1 MIIEYG
7 FANIQCSEED
17 DMSEHPTVI
26 NTQVYL
32 IDQMERQKKMENR
45 KIVDNELEM
54 VSGGTTEE
62 LNELK
67 AWAVQHN
74 PDWADRDPASIS
86 NFMLN
91 IWMYR
96 NIPEYDG
103 FSQLEDGTGP
113 VTYYVKGMSDRV
125 MTHEEMMAFLTDK
138 YGV

>member
-1 MIIEYG
+1 
-7 FANIQCSEED
+7 
-17 DMSEHPTVI
+17 
-26 NTQVYL
+26 
-32 IDQMERQKKMENR
+32 MENR

-113 VTYYVKGMSDRV
+113 VTYYVKGMSGRV

-138 YGV
+138 YGA